1 MKKFY
6 QNHFKIETLQ
16 YLRKVGSLPK
26 TALRFDVHPST
37 LATWQRIG
45 LEEFMKR
52 ESQHAHSIEPLK
64 FQQPHE
70 LRIQRL
76 EQENAVLRQAARL
89 FFMY

>member
-1 MKKFY
+1 MKNFY

-16 YLRKVGSLPK
+16 YLRRVGSLTK
-26 TALRFDVHPST
+26 AARRFDVHPST

-52 ESQHAHSIEPLK
+52 ELQNTKTLEPRK
-64 FQQPHE
+64 STHE
-70 LRIQRL
+70 LEQRIQRL

-89 FFMY
+89 FFMC

>member
-6 QNHFKIETLQ
+6 QNRFKIETLQ
-16 YLRKVGSLPK
+16 YLRRVGSLTK
-26 TALRFDVHPST
+26 TARRFDVHPST

-52 ESQHAHSIEPLK
+52 EVQNSKVLDPGKSTHEL
-64 FQQPHE
+64 E

-76 EQENAVLRQAARL
+76 EQENEVLRQAARL
-89 FFMY
+89 FFMC